1 MAHTPLEDSLKFASI
16 DIGSN
21 AMRLLFSRVVQN
33 SSVTFVKE
41 SLIRMP
47 LRLGEDAFTDGY
59 ISDYNIKRLKNTVHA
74 FHLMIKA
81 YEPISFKACATAA
94 LRTASNGRDIVNQI
108 NDQYDVGLEIISGK
122 EEARI
127 IMSNHIERH
136 LNPNKHYVYIDVG
149 GGSTEISFIMNNE
162 KTSSKSFPIGSVRIL
177 KNQVISNDWNEMQQW
192 ITQKKSQ
199 IDGPIQSIGTGG
211 NINKIFSMSDT
222 KKNNE
227 IDVNTIKQVLDQL
240 KPLDVKHR
248 IIELGLRPDRA
259 DVITHAGKIYLSA
272 MEWSECSSMIVP
284 HSGLPDGIIHELYE
298 DYIS

>member
-1 MAHTPLEDSLKFASI
+1 
-16 DIGSN
+16 
-21 AMRLLFSRVVQN
+21 
-33 SSVTFVKE
+33 
-41 SLIRMP
+41 MP

-74 FHLMIKA
+74 FQLMIKA

-211 NINKIFSMSDT
+211 NINKIFSMSET

-227 IDVNTIKQVLDQL
+227 IDVNTIKKVLDQL

-272 MEWSECSSMIVP
+272 MEWSKCSSMIVP